1 MPNIRKPTKIKE
13 LAGNPGKRT
22 LNRAEPKPSGLPSP
36 PTVMSKRGR
45 TVWTR
50 LVTAMPPGVFTA
62 TDSFVLAAYC
72 EAAGTHQLATAKIA
86 GGDVEIVGSTG
97 QAKLSHWFGVQS
109 DAARLLA
116 TLGAKLGLDPVSR
129 QQINADNGSQGG
141 DEFGDLIH

>member
-1 MPNIRKPTKIKE
+1 MPNIRKPTKVKE

-22 LNRAEPKPSGLPSP
+22 LNRAEPKPSGKPSP
-36 PTVMSKRGR
+36 PTVMSKRGK

-50 LVTAMPPGVFTA
+50 LVTAMPPGVFAA
-62 TDSFVLAAYC
+62 TDSYLLAAYA

-86 GGDVEIVGSTG
+86 GGDVEIIGSTG

-129 QQINADNGSQGG
+129 QQINADDSGQVD